1 VGDAYTALA
10 IAAAEGHHEVI
21 PILVQSGANVNHK
34 TSVRQCSEFDAD
46 RTSFTFAG
54 WSQGGRTALME
65 GAIVNQV
72 ASVRA
77 LVEAG
82 ANLDLQDQVR
92 ELPCVRVHSSAPNM
106 TCCERSK

>member
-1 VGDAYTALA
+1 LGDPYTALA

-21 PILVQSGANVNHK
+21 AILVRAGANVNHK
-34 TSVRQCSEFDAD
+34 TSVRQCAEFDAGL
-46 RTSFTFAG
+46 TSFIFAG

-65 GAIVNQV
+65 GAIVNEV

-82 ANLDLQDQVR
+82 ANLNIQDQVGR
-92 ELPCVRVHSSAPNM
+92 TNCL
-106 TCCERSK
+106 